1 MDWVLISF
9 YAFATVAVVAAGA
22 VISVRNPVHAVLC
35 LILTFFSVACT
46 WLLVGAE
53 FLGVALILVYV
64 GAVMVLFL
72 FVVMMLDIDVDAVR
86 EGWVRYLP
94 VGILVA
100 VVMLVQML
108 VLIGIKA
115 KSMVPY
121 AANAAS
127 EAADASNTTW
137 LARTLFTEFLLPF
150 EFAAVILTVA
160 VVVAVMLTLRRRKGT
175 KHQDPAEQ
183 SRTRASDRLRMV
195 QVAVEKPVRETLIV
209 PPPAEGEA
217 AAGTEVKP

>member
-1 MDWVLISF
+1 MDLLLASF
-9 YAFATVAVVAAGA
+9 YAFAAIAVVAAGG

-35 LILTFFSVACT
+35 LILTFFSIACI

-72 FVVMMLDIDVDAVR
+72 FVVMMLDIDIVKLR

-94 VGILVA
+94 IGLVVA
-100 VVMLVQML
+100 VVMLVEIL
-108 VLIGIKA
+108 VLIGFKA
-115 KSMVPY
+115 KLAAPY

-127 EAADASNTTW
+127 EAADVSNTAW
-137 LARTLFTEFLLPF
+137 LARTLFTKFLLPF

-160 VVVAVMLTLRRRKGT
+160 VIAAVMLTLRKREGT
-175 KHQDPAEQ
+175 KTQDPAEQ
-183 SRTRASDRLRMV
+183 SRVKAGDRLRMIN
-195 QVAVEKPVRETLIV
+195 VAVETPTRETLIV
-209 PPPAEGEA
+209 PPPAEPE
-217 AAGTEVKP
+217 TKP

>member
-1 MDWVLISF
+1 MDLLLASF
-9 YAFATVAVVAAGA
+9 YAFAAVAVVAAGG

-35 LILTFFSVACT
+35 LILTFFSIACI

-72 FVVMMLDIDVDAVR
+72 FVVMMLDIDIVKIR

-94 VGILVA
+94 VGLLVA
-100 VVMLVQML
+100 VVMLL
-108 VLIGIKA
+108 EILTLIGFKA
-115 KSMVPY
+115 KLAVPY

-127 EAADASNTTW
+127 EAADVSNTAW
-137 LARTLFTEFLLPF
+137 LARTLFTKFLLPF

-160 VVVAVMLTLRRRKGT
+160 VIAAVMLTLRKREGSKT
-175 KHQDPAEQ
+175 QNPAEQ
-183 SRTRASDRLRMV
+183 SRVKASDRLRMV
-195 QVAVEKPVRETLIV
+195 EVAVETPTRETLLA
-209 PPPAEGEA
+209 PPSAEPE
-217 AAGTEVKP
+217 TKS

>member
-1 MDWVLISF
+1 MDFLLISF
-9 YAFATVAVVAAGA
+9 YAFAAVAVLAAGG
-22 VISVRNPVHAVLC
+22 VITVRNPVHAALS
-35 LILTFFSVACT
+35 LILTFFSVACI

-72 FVVMMLDIDVDAVR
+72 FVVMMLDIDIVKIR

-94 VGILVA
+94 FGLLVA
-100 VVMLVQML
+100 VVMLMQIF
-108 VLIGIKA
+108 VLIGVKA
-115 KSMVPY
+115 KLATPY

-127 EAADASNTTW
+127 AAADVSNTAW

-160 VVVAVMLTLRRRKGT
+160 VIAAVMLTLRRRTGT
-175 KHQDPAEQ
+175 KTQDPAEQ
-183 SRTRASDRLRMV
+183 ARTKASDRLRMV
-195 QVAVEKPVRETLIV
+195 KVAVENPVRETLIV
-209 PPPAEGEA
+209 PVAESPEA
-217 AAGTEVKP
+217 KP

>member
-1 MDWVLISF
+1 MDLPLFSF
-9 YAFATVAVVAAGA
+9 YSFATIAVVAAGG
-22 VISVRNPVHAVLC
+22 VITVRNTVHAVLL

-72 FVVMMLDIDVDAVR
+72 FVVMMLDIDTEKMR

-94 VGILVA
+94 VGLVVA
-100 VVMLVQML
+100 VVMLGQIL
-108 VLIGIKA
+108 VLIGVRA
-115 KSMVPY
+115 KLATPY
-121 AANAAS
+121 VANAAS
-127 EAADASNTTW
+127 AAADVSNTAW

-160 VVVAVMLTLRRRKGT
+160 VVAAVMLTLRRRTGT
-175 KHQDPAEQ
+175 KTQDPAEQ
-183 SRTRASDRLRMV
+183 SRVRAGDRLRMV
-195 QVAVEKPVRETLIV
+195 KVASERPVRETLMV
-209 PPPAEGEA
+209 PAPVESVPAEAREP
-217 AAGTEVKP
+217 KP